1 MRKNLKKQ
9 NVVVKTIR
17 IEKNN
22 KIKENMSFPT
32 FKFKE
37 LVKEDWDDSTFGN
50 YLRET
55 RFLFVVYKYDQQGD
69 LRLKGCQFWNIP
81 YNDLEGNVKSVWE
94 KTQKYSVMVFR

>member
-1 MRKNLKKQ
+1 MLKNCEKA

-17 IEKNN
+17 VEENN

-37 LVKEDWDDSTFGN
+37 LVNEDWDNSTFGN

-55 RFLFVVYKYDQQGD
+55 RFLFVVYKFDQ
-69 LRLKGCQFWNIP
+69 R
-81 YNDLEGNVKSVWE
+81 ND
-94 KTQKYSVMVFR
+94 